1 VPASKHRDVQTDKT
15 DGGQFITIPVGSN
28 GSVAY
33 RKVYLRTLDKVVARR
48 RARVL
53 ADVQDVDEARR
64 IIKYL
69 AESRSPEE
77 ERRRIARVAR
87 IGPLVPSLDM
97 DEARRELESIVCDFG
112 DWVPGQIPEDIVEKW
127 QATGVAEEQRE
138 ILLEL
143 GVPADFLAENPG
155 IFTSLATR
163 GWRANPDHRPRR
175 EALEALFKLGNAK
188 LAKDRPARRGRRLS
202 DCIAEFRTEQEQ
214 RANQPRHTSSYIH
227 RFEEFVKLLKDPL
240 IADLEKADFVRF
252 VDHVLAEKKG
262 LTNKT
267 INDHLQA
274 VKAVIQSAQARLND
288 DAFPEGLN
296 NWLRL
301 FDRERRKRP
310 YKSPRHNRQPMPP
323 DVFKTLL
330 AQADRWAELDCEAYA
345 ASLPLPDE
353 KDRRK
358 QAHAIR
364 RHHDAA
370 RHRKRVGM
378 MTHSMLCLA
387 ANVGAGAT
395 DFSNLLWSELRL
407 DGDLPLYQEDR
418 GKPAHLLGSD
428 VPRCCPLLPE
438 TVRSLKRWREWQQVE
453 LRAAAERR
461 AKRAAARAKRVA
473 QRSGNASADQPPER
487 GGKSEP
493 STPVAAGAKAA
504 PIAPENVFTY
514 ADGRRLDQ
522 TTSMQATDYLR
533 YLRRAVGDKV
543 PQLRSCRNIGATLCR
558 GARLP
563 TDMAEAWLGHSARGT
578 NKFYTGEAEEDYLLP
593 LVRVI
598 GEKYL
603 PSYILRDPTTS
614 T

>member
-1 VPASKHRDVQTDKT
+1 MPAPRHRDVQTDKT
-15 DGGQFITIPVGSN
+15 DGDQFITIPVGSN
-28 GSVAY
+28 GTVAY
-33 RKVYLRTLDKVVARR
+33 RKVYLRTRDRVVARR

-53 ADVQDVDEARR
+53 ADVHDVDEARR
-64 IIKYL
+64 IIKFL
-69 AESRSPEE
+69 SESRTPEE
-77 ERRRIARVAR
+77 ERRRMARVAR
-87 IGPLVPSLDM
+87 IGPLIPSLGM
-97 DEARRELESIVCDFG
+97 DEARRELESIICDFG
-112 DWVPGQIPEDIVEKW
+112 DWGPGQIPEEIVEEW
-127 QATGVAEEQRE
+127 QATGVPEEQRA

-143 GVPADFLAENPG
+143 GVPADYLADNPS

-163 GWRANPDHRPRR
+163 GWRTNPDHRPRR
-175 EALEALFKLGNAK
+175 EALEALFKLSNAR

-214 RANQPRHTSSYIH
+214 RANHPRHTTSYVH
-227 RFEEFVKLLKDPL
+227 RFEEFVKLLKDPF

-252 VDHVLAEKKG
+252 VDHVMAEKKG
-262 LTNKT
+262 RSNKT

-274 VKAVIQSAQARLND
+274 VKAVIQSAQARLDD
-288 DAFPEGLN
+288 DAFPEGLDH
-296 NWLRL
+296 WLRL

-323 DVFKTLL
+323 AVFKDLL
-330 AQADRWAELDCEAYA
+330 AQADRWAGLDCEAYA

-353 KDRRK
+353 KNRRK
-358 QAHAIR
+358 LALAIR
-364 RHHDAA
+364 RNRDAA

-395 DFSNLLWSELRL
+395 DFANLLWTELRL

-453 LRAAAERR
+453 LRAATERR
-461 AKRAAARAKRVA
+461 AKRAAALAAKRAA
-473 QRSGNASADQPPER
+473 QRIGKKGTEQPTER
-487 GGKSEP
+487 DGKPAP
-493 STPVAAGAKAA
+493 SMPVAAGVKDAA
-504 PIAPENVFTY
+504 IAPANVFTY

-522 TTSMQATDYLR
+522 STSMEATDYLR
-533 YLRRAVGDKV
+533 YLRRTVGDKV

-558 GARLP
+558 DARLP

-578 NKFYTGEAEEDYLLP
+578 NKFYTGEAQEDYLLP
-593 LVRVI
+593 LVQVI
-598 GEKYL
+598 GGRYF
-603 PSYILRDPTTS
+603 
-614 T
+614 